1 MTIEMF
7 YKQFQNCKL
16 INRKNYL
23 NKICCIWK
31 FLEFCSVLL
40 KDLFD
45 IVIGDSEFDHF
56 SGKLQFL
63 VQFLVQ
69 FLKIII
75 NLCFWK
81 SRTDVLIIDV
91 SKSAKKL
98 CILNWL
104 D

>member
-45 IVIGDSEFDHF
+45 IVIDDSEFDHF
-56 SGKLQFL
+56 SGKL
-63 VQFLVQ
+63 QFLVQ

-91 SKSAKKL
+91 SKSAKNYVSW
-98 CILNWL
+98 I

>member
-63 VQFLVQ
+63 VQFL
-69 FLKIII
+69 KIII

-91 SKSAKKL
+91 SKSAKNYVSW
-98 CILNWL
+98 I

>member
-63 VQFLVQ
+63 VQFL
-69 FLKIII
+69 KIIF

-81 SRTDVLIIDV
+81 SRTDVSIIDV
-91 SKSAKKL
+91 SKSAKNYVSW
-98 CILNWL
+98 I